1 MRNYLAAAAFAAGLA
16 LPLSAR
22 PLHGQKALVYCP
34 VGVDATGCDRIV
46 SALQPKF
53 AGGVDRGY
61 DGSNGTLDLKA
72 IDLNH
77 YSVFVV
83 PSLADDGDTQPYA
96 VLRSAAARLHLAIN
110 GRVAVYS
117 GAPDQGNL

>member
-1 MRNYLAAAAFAAGLA
+1 MRNHLAAAAFAAGLA
-16 LPLSAR
+16 LPMYAR

-46 SALQPKF
+46 SALQSKF
-53 AGGVDRGY
+53 AGVDRGY
-61 DGSNGTLDLKA
+61 DGSNGTLDLRA

-83 PSLADDGDTQPYA
+83 PSLADDADKQPYA
-96 VLRSAAARLHLAIN
+96 EYFQWALKLSRP
-110 GRVAVYS
+110 GT
-117 GAPDQGNL
+117 